1 MQVCNSLKI
10 LFKKCACVRARK
22 LEKSEVQSRYSQACS
37 SVQRIWNPP
46 LNHNQWAS
54 PTHTAQKKQGHFLF
68 TAADQ
73 KNVFH
78 TFVRSPRSLFK
89 RHFCRV
95 ACRLS
100 CALTANALH
109 FWGPA
114 SYKDLVNERRACI
127 FYRNT
132 DCSSEV
138 FKIQLVGLKRK
149 RTFSSKINVHIC
161 VSSYGKGMIMRY
173 WPDPVS
179 RTHFFFSVFVFN
191 WFSKWSFPWQQRF
204 YLRRSREGGS

>member
-1 MQVCNSLKI
+1 MH
-10 LFKKCACVRARK
+10 ARK

-37 SVQRIWNPP
+37 SVQRVWNPP

-54 PTHTAQKKQGHFLF
+54 PTHTAQKKRGHFLF

-73 KNVFH
+73 ENVFH
-78 TFVRSPRSLFK
+78 TFARSPRSLFK
-89 RHFCRV
+89 RHFCKV

-100 CALTANALH
+100 CASAANALH

-149 RTFSSKINVHIC
+149 KKNFLLQNQRTHLCFLLLQRNDNALLA
-161 VSSYGKGMIMRY
+161 RTL
-173 WPDPVS
+173 S
-179 RTHFFFSVFVFN
+179 RTPLFFFFFFSLCF
-191 WFSKWSFPWQQRF
+191 
-204 YLRRSREGGS
+204 